1 MYSFAMIFIYL
12 HLLNSYLQD
21 DSEGGEAI
29 AGIVSETPTGR
40 MGEPREIS
48 ALVAFLCLPAASH
61 ITGQVIAV
69 DGGYTS

>member
-1 MYSFAMIFIYL
+1 MYTFSIIFILYICICF
-12 HLLNSYLQD
+12 LQD
-21 DSEGGEAI
+21 DSEGGKAV

-40 MGEPREIS
+40 MGEPREMS